1 MTIDM
6 KNIFLLSALSALLWT
21 ACQKPDFDETVTGEA
36 LNTFTLNAPATN
48 ASIAL
53 NAATPNDKIEITWTA
68 SKPGVNTTPSYKWVA
83 AQKTSGSLDAPLLE
97 LASDNS
103 GKDAKLTLTQKQLDD
118 ALKAK
123 GIADGAKA
131 DLIWSVKADNGS
143 TQLLATE
150 IRNISITRMKDGA
163 TSFILLGPAS
173 SNTVKAIDPNSTAQS
188 MTFNWTKSVAAT
200 GGPAVKYKVLFAERK
215 TDGAGNVIAVDWT
228 KPLFAV
234 SANNSGSDSLATIT
248 YKAISDSLTKYGFT
262 NLTASVDLLWTV
274 VATSG
279 TWNQYASF
287 QNEVM
292 ILREVKVFM
301 VGSAT
306 PGDWTIENST
316 QLIADP
322 RFPGTF
328 FTYISLK
335 AGEFKFV
342 NGQAW
347 PPAPGAIDWGQDP
360 AAPAGT
366 IAADGENNIAVST
379 AGIYRVTIDLTN
391 KKYYVQTA
399 SAGGIGT
406 LGLVGGFQGWSPNT
420 KVNMGYIGV
429 NKFLVLQDFAAN
441 DEFKIHD
448 GAEWDN
454 GANNKARWFAVDE
467 ANGGKVVVD
476 PGAGY
481 QNMKWTGAAGR
492 VRVIFNGTDIKNLK
506 YETSPATEMRVVGN
520 GMAAFPEWNPGG
532 SPQMTYKGN
541 GVWEITLALLADKE
555 VKFLSGNDWGAFDYE
570 DAGNGKIKY
579 EGGDNFKTP
588 TIAGNYTITLDEQN
602 GTVTMVKVP

>member
-1 MTIDM
+1 M
-6 KNIFLLSALSALLWT
+6 KNIFLLTALSALLF
-21 ACQKPDFDETVTGEA
+21 AGCQKTDFDETVTGEA
-36 LNTFTLNAPATN
+36 LGTFSLGAPAN
-48 ASIAL
+48 SASLAL
-53 NAATPNDKIEITWTA
+53 NAATPADKIEITWTA
-68 SKPGVNTTPSYKWVA
+68 SKPGIDVVPTYKWVA
-83 AQKTSGSLDAPLLE
+83 ALKTNGTLDTPLLE
-97 LASDNS
+97 IASDNN

-143 TQLLATE
+143 TQLLAGE

-163 TSFILLGPAS
+163 TAFLLLGPGS
-173 SNTVKAIDPNSTAQS
+173 SPTVKAIDPNSTAQS
-188 MTFNWTKSVAAT
+188 ITFNWTKSVAAT
-200 GGPAVKYKVLFAERK
+200 GGPAIKYKVLFAERK
-215 TDGAGNVIAVDWT
+215 LDADGNVLPVDWT
-228 KPLFAV
+228 KPLFAI
-234 SANNSGSDSLATIT
+234 SANNSGGDSLATVT
-248 YKAISDSLTKYGFT
+248 YKAISDSLSKYGFN

-279 TWNQYASF
+279 TWNQYAAY
-287 QNEVM
+287 QNQVM

-316 QLIADP
+316 QLIPDP

-328 FTYISLK
+328 FTYIELK
-335 AGEFKFV
+335 VGEFKFV
-342 NGQAW
+342 NGQVW

-360 AAPAGT
+360 AGAAGT
-366 IAADGENNIAVST
+366 IVADGENNIAVTT

-399 SAGGIGT
+399 SAGGIGG
-406 LGLVGGFQGWSPNT
+406 LGIVGAFQGWDPPT
-420 KVNMGYIGV
+420 KVPMGYLAP
-429 NKFLVLQDFAAN
+429 NKFLVLKDFNTN
-441 DEFKIHD
+441 DEFKVHD
-448 GAEWDN
+448 GNEWDN
-454 GANNKARWFAVDE
+454 GANNKNRWFAIDE

-476 PGAGY
+476 PGGGY
-481 QNMKWTGAAGR
+481 QNMKWTGANGR
-492 VRVIFNGTDIKNLK
+492 VRVIFNGSDIKNLK

-541 GVWEITLALLADKE
+541 GVWEITLSLVTGKE
-555 VKFLSGNDWGAFDYE
+555 IKFLSGNDWGAFDYE
-570 DAGNGKIKY
+570 DAGSGKIRY
-579 EGGDNFKTP
+579 DGNDNFKTP
-588 TIAGNYTITLDEQN
+588 AASGTYTITLDEQK
-602 GTVTMVKVP
+602 GTVTFVQ

>member
-1 MTIDM
+1 M
-6 KNIFLLSALSALLWT
+6 KNIFLLTALSALLF
-21 ACQKPDFDETVTGEA
+21 AGCQKTDFDETVTGEA
-36 LNTFTLNAPATN
+36 LGTFSLGAPAN
-48 ASIAL
+48 SASLAL
-53 NAATPNDKIEITWTA
+53 NAATPADKIEITWTA
-68 SKPGVNTTPSYKWVA
+68 SKPGIDVVPTYKWVA
-83 AQKTSGSLDAPLLE
+83 ALKPNGTLDTPLLE
-97 LASDNS
+97 IASDNN

-143 TQLLATE
+143 TQLLAGE

-163 TSFILLGPAS
+163 TAFLLLGPGS
-173 SNTVKAIDPNSTAQS
+173 SPTVKAIDPNSTAQS
-188 MTFNWTKSVAAT
+188 ITFNWTKSVAAT

-215 TDGAGNVIAVDWT
+215 LDADGNVLPVDWT
-228 KPLFAV
+228 KPLFAI
-234 SANNSGSDSLATIT
+234 SANNSGGDSLATVT
-248 YKAISDSLTKYGFT
+248 YKAISDSLSKYGFN

-279 TWNQYASF
+279 TWNQYAAY
-287 QNEVM
+287 QNQVM

-316 QLIADP
+316 QLIPDP

-328 FTYISLK
+328 FTYIELK
-335 AGEFKFV
+335 VGEFKFV
-342 NGQAW
+342 NGQVW
-347 PPAPGAIDWGQDP
+347 PPAAGAIDWGQDP
-360 AAPAGT
+360 AGAAGT
-366 IAADGENNIAVST
+366 IAADGENNIAVTT

-399 SAGGIGT
+399 SAGGIGG
-406 LGLVGGFQGWSPNT
+406 LGLVGGFQGWDPPS
-420 KVNMGYIGV
+420 KVPMGYLAP
-429 NKFLVLQDFAAN
+429 NKFLVLKDFNTN

-448 GAEWDN
+448 GNEWDN
-454 GANNKARWFAVDE
+454 GANNKNRWFAVDE

-476 PGAGY
+476 PGGGY
-481 QNMKWTGAAGR
+481 QNMKWTGANGR
-492 VRVIFNGTDIKNLK
+492 VRVIFNGSDIKNLK

-541 GVWEITLALLADKE
+541 GVWEITLSLVTGKE
-555 VKFLSGNDWGAFDYE
+555 IKFLSGNDWGAFDYE
-570 DAGNGKIKY
+570 DAGNGKIRY
-579 EGGDNFKTP
+579 DGNDNFKTP
-588 TIAGNYTITLDEQN
+588 AASGTYTITLDEQK
-602 GTVTMVKVP
+602 GTVTFVQ